1 MGSVP
6 FLHMA
11 RRQCCGAAPGL
22 GCCTAAGPITPS
34 HAHPSS
40 PDPCHNGGS
49 CSDGIGTFFCEC
61 LAGFRGPKCEED
73 INECASNPCK
83 NGANCTDCVNSYTCT
98 CPSGFSGIHC
108 ENNTPDCT
116 ERYSP
121 ASWDKGLRSLCLR
134 SLCCPIALGWCVGPL
149 GWGTSSGESLGCYVC
164 VPSSCFNGGTCVDG
178 INTFTCVCLPGFTG
192 SYCEHNINECD
203 SKPCLNGGTCQDSY
217 GTYKCTCPQGYT
229 GLNCQVWEAWVGAA
243 VGSGGHC
250 TPAGALLGPHT
261 HLLLCSPRTWCVGV
275 TPRPAKMEASA
286 GRPATCTTAS
296 ATAAGRGSTV
306 MSPVCPVRWLL
317 SSKVRPCRVYRARLG
332 SPGVPCARH

>member
-6 FLHMA
+6 FLHVA
-11 RRQCCGAAPGL
+11 RECVWGQCSDSSWAGL
-22 GCCTAAGPITPS
+22 LHPAGPITSS
-34 HAHPSS
+34 HAHSSS

-116 ERYSP
+116 ERYSA
-121 ASWDKGLRSLCLR
+121 ASWGKLSC
-134 SLCCPIALGWCVGPL
+134 LCCPIALGWCVGAI
-149 GWGTSSGESLGCYVC
+149 SSDSLGCAVC

-229 GLNCQVWEAWVGAA
+229 GLNCQVREAWVDAA
-243 VGSGGHC
+243 VGIWGSLQSPLLQEPC
-250 TPAGALLGPHT
+250 WLLTLTSCCAPPEPGAL
-261 HLLLCSPRTWCVGV
+261 V
-275 TPRPAKMEASA
+275 
-286 GRPATCTTAS
+286 
-296 ATAAGRGSTV
+296 
-306 MSPVCPVRWLL
+306 
-317 SSKVRPCRVYRARLG
+317 
-332 SPGVPCARH
+332 

>member
-1 MGSVP
+1 MPWVLLVLSLLVVFVWLLPSPWAQSHSSVWP
-6 FLHMA
+6 GNVYGDSAVGQLPAWAASSRA
-11 RRQCCGAAPGL
+11 R
-22 GCCTAAGPITPS
+22 
-34 HAHPSS
+34 PSS

-116 ERYSP
+116 ERYSA
-121 ASWDKGLRSLCLR
+121 ASWDKRLR
-134 SLCCPIALGWCVGPL
+134 SLCCPTALGWCVGPL
-149 GWGTSSGESLGCYVC
+149 AWSTTSGDSRGCDVC

-229 GLNCQVWEAWVGAA
+229 GLNCQVREARVDAA
-243 VGSGGHC
+243 VGIWGSLHSPLLQKPC
-250 TPAGALLGPHT
+250 WVLTLISCSAPSEPGAL
-261 HLLLCSPRTWCVGV
+261 V
-275 TPRPAKMEASA
+275 
-286 GRPATCTTAS
+286 
-296 ATAAGRGSTV
+296 
-306 MSPVCPVRWLL
+306 
-317 SSKVRPCRVYRARLG
+317 
-332 SPGVPCARH
+332 